1 MYFGLN
7 GEIKEIFDNF
17 IIIENNGIEYQVF
30 VSHPE
35 IFKQKEKIH
44 LFLYNSITQTEQQ
57 LIGFKTLKEKD
68 FFLILISTKGI
79 GIKKALRILNKINY
93 DVIEK
98 LSNENSI
105 NIINEEIGKIKTKNV
120 ENIIDKFK
128 KQKLINNNQ
137 KYKKILIALKKFG
150 FKSKEIKPFLTNEI
164 INSNNSDEEIIKKI
178 LKNLGKKFENE
189 YKTRKI

>member
-98 LSNENSI
+98 LSDENSV
-105 NIINEEIGKIKTKNV
+105 NIINEEMGKIKTKNV

-137 KYKKILIALKKFG
+137 EYKKILIALKKFG
-150 FKSKEIKPFLTNEI
+150 FKSKEIKPFLTDEI

-178 LKNLGKKFENE
+178 LKNLGKNFEN
-189 YKTRKI
+189 RK